1 MRTKRREGK
10 ELLIQNS
17 RFNLSIYKPDPESLH
32 SSPLPLSLSKT
43 TLALMEIGEWYGM
56 EVGYA
61 QSVQI
66 HPNKGKNK
74 KNAQENEEA
83 RRKQKNPKRHRTR
96 TTVCGRG
103 MAVRLPP
110 RAVVGPTVSPWWA
123 LSLPVCL
130 LLQRCVL
137 CSFGASIWAAGFA
150 YVRSFWAS
158 FVSFFDSHRPS
169 TSYSNY
175 M

>member
-66 HPNKGKNK
+66 HPIIKAKTRK
-74 KNAQENEEA
+74 V
-83 RRKQKNPKRHRTR
+83 RRKTKRHEENRKTPNSTGHAR
-96 TTVCGRG
+96 
-103 MAVRLPP
+103 P
-110 RAVVGPTVSPWWA
+110 
-123 LSLPVCL
+123 
-130 LLQRCVL
+130 CVA
-137 CSFGASIWAAGFA
+137 GA
-150 YVRSFWAS
+150 
-158 FVSFFDSHRPS
+158 
-169 TSYSNY
+169 
-175 M
+175 